1 MGADV
6 LASPDQVSLG
16 VLVNAVPRD
25 AVDEAVA
32 VCGVRE
38 RRSDGKLP
46 AHVVTYLTLGLCLFP
61 DDDYE
66 EVAAKVTGSLDR
78 FGCWDASWSVPT
90 ASAITQARKRLG
102 RSVFPELFE
111 RTAGPVA
118 GDAGP
123 VAGAAALGTARGS
136 FLRSWRLLAIDGFE
150 LDVPDTPANAEEF
163 GYAGSGDNR
172 SAFPKARV
180 VAVAEC
186 GTHAFVA
193 ADVEAYRVGEKTLAQ
208 RLYPRLRA
216 DELLTADRGFYS
228 WIGWDTAAATGAALL
243 WRAPTGLAL
252 PVVKVLPDGT
262 YLTVVM
268 DSAIRG
274 PRRERVVAAARA
286 GRDLTEVPGV
296 LDTHGRPQARLAR
309 VIEYDVPD
317 RDGNGSGELIVLLT
331 TITSPDDARPD
342 ELAAAYHQRWEE
354 ETGNDQ
360 LKSHLRGPGRV
371 LRSRLPDL
379 VHQEIWSYLIVHH
392 AISALIAAA
401 SAAADLDP
409 DRISFAKAL
418 RLIRRTATGTAA
430 IPPSGLGRT
439 APDPPRPDQRAADP
453 HPP

>member
-1 MGADV
+1 MGV
-6 LASPDQVSLG
+6 GVGVPVSPDQVSIG
-16 VLVNAVPRD
+16 VLVDAVPRD

-46 AHVVTYLTLGLCLFP
+46 AHVITYLTLALCLFA
-61 DDDYE
+61 DEDYE
-66 EVAAKVTGSLDR
+66 EVAARVTGSLDR
-78 FGCWDASWSVPT
+78 FGCWDALWSVPT
-90 ASAITQARKRLG
+90 ASAVTQARKRLG
-102 RSVFPELFE
+102 REVFPELFE
-111 RTAGPVA
+111 RTCGPVA
-118 GDAGP
+118 GNASPAAGL
-123 VAGAAALGTARGS
+123 GALGTARGS
-136 FLRSWRLLAIDGFE
+136 FLRSWRLVAIDGFE
-150 LDVPDTPANAEEF
+150 VDVPDTPANAQEF

-180 VAVAEC
+180 VALAEC

-193 ADVEAYRVGEKTLAQ
+193 AEVGAYSVGEKTLAQ

-228 WIGWDTAAATGAALL
+228 WTAWDTAAATGAALL
-243 WRAPTGLAL
+243 WRAPTQLAL
-252 PVVKVLPDGT
+252 PVVRIVPDGT

-274 PRRERVVAAARA
+274 PRRDPILAAARA
-286 GRDLTEVPGV
+286 GQDLAEIETA
-296 LDTHGRPQARLAR
+296 LDEHGRPRARLAR
-309 VIEYDVPD
+309 AIEYDVPD
-317 RDGNGSGELIVLLT
+317 RTGNGSGELIVVLT
-331 TITSPDDARPD
+331 TITDPDDARAE

-360 LKSHLRGPGRV
+360 LKTHLRGPGRV

-379 VHQEIWSYLIVHH
+379 VHQEIWAFLIVHH
-392 AISALIAAA
+392 AISALIAKA

-418 RLIRRTATGTAA
+418 RLIRRTATATAD
-430 IPPSGLGRT
+430 IPPSGL
-439 APDPPRPDQRAADP
+439 D
-453 HPP
+453 